1 MMDENKKACIAYI
14 IGVSENSLSTT
25 VYDYGT
31 GTFSSYS
38 NTGRGDNFQIYD
50 FKRSCYVM
58 GHLSGLYDF
67 GTSSYININ
76 KSNNS
81 FSGYD
86 FGTNSYFSG
95 TISGNVVTIYDSQS
109 SMNVYTVQ

>member
-1 MMDENKKACIAYI
+1 MDAKRKACIAYI
-14 IGVSENSLSTT
+14 IGVSENARSTA
-25 VYDYGT
+25 VYDYST
-31 GTFSSYS
+31 GTFSSFS
-38 NTGRGDNFQIYD
+38 NSGRGDNYQVYD
-50 FKRSCYVM
+50 FKRNCYIM

-67 GTSSYININ
+67 GTNSYINIT
-76 KSNNS
+76 KSNNN

-95 TISGNVVTIYDSQS
+95 TISGNIVTLYDSQS

>member
-1 MMDENKKACIAYI
+1 MDAQRKACIAYI
-14 IGVSENSLSTT
+14 IGVSENARATAVFDYSL
-25 VYDYGT
+25 GR
-31 GTFSSYS
+31 FSSYS
-38 NTGRGDNFQIYD
+38 NTGQRGNFQVYD
-50 FKRSCYVM
+50 FSRNCYVM

-67 GTSSYININ
+67 GTNSYINI
-76 KSNNS
+76 SMNNGS

-86 FGTNSYFSG
+86 FGTSSYFSG